1 VLIAFMDHLH
11 LVVTPSTD
19 LLLFVTAMSMMVS
32 PILIYVTERFIVP
45 RLLQERE
52 SPPGTDIT
60 VQAHPVV
67 IAGFGPFGSTIGR
80 FLRANGVE
88 ATILDNDADRVD
100 VLRKM
105 GFKAFFGDATRL
117 DILQAAGAD
126 HAQIFIAAIGQGEI
140 NVELVAKVS
149 QAFPHLTILTRVQG
163 PDQAYEL
170 MERGGQYIY
179 RDTVDTAVRLGV
191 DCLVH
196 LGRRRYQAYRA
207 GQKFLRYDEEALH
220 DLVSSR
226 HDQDTYLHKT
236 RELIQMQEEL
246 LLRDQKFNPTVH
258 DHAWDSAIRAE
269 DA

>member
-1 VLIAFMDHLH
+1 
-11 LVVTPSTD
+11 
-19 LLLFVTAMSMMVS
+19 
-32 PILIYVTERFIVP
+32 
-45 RLLQERE
+45 
-52 SPPGTDIT
+52 
-60 VQAHPVV
+60 
-67 IAGFGPFGSTIGR
+67 
-80 FLRANGVE
+80 VE